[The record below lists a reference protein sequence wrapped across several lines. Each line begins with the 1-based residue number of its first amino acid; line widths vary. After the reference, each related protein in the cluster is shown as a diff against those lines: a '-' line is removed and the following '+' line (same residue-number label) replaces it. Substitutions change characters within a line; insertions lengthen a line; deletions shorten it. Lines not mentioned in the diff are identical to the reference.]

1 MIQSYLKRAFF
12 IVLIFISI
20 QSSNQI
26 IESTVKGIK
35 ADSYPCSKSKAQYDF
50 DIIISSF
57 SIQLVL
63 LILLLLIYKPLMEG
77 N

>member
-1 MIQSYLKRAFF
+1 MIQSYLKRTFF
-12 IVLIFISI
+12 IALIFISI

-26 IESTVKGIK
+26 IESTVKEIEV
-35 ADSYPCSKSKAQYDF
+35 DRYPCSESKAQYDF